1 MNQRVCPLIPFSFHA
16 DVISLLVGTAS
27 KSRKVESR
35 HIKDYFSS
43 CPVTLPLS
51 VESQTDMTL
60 SSIADLEGRTQNE
73 SLVSSLQSRVSELE
87 RFLTVCKEKL
97 ETTTI
102 RLNKCLAVGK
112 ELLIEKVF
120 IELVLR
126 VSI

>member
-1 MNQRVCPLIPFSFHA
+1 MTP
-16 DVISLLVGTAS
+16 
-27 KSRKVESR
+27 
-35 HIKDYFSS
+35 
-43 CPVTLPLS
+43 PLS

-102 RLNKCLAVGK
+102 RLNKCLTVGK
-112 ELLIEKVF
+112 ELLIEKV
-120 IELVLR
+120 
-126 VSI
+126 